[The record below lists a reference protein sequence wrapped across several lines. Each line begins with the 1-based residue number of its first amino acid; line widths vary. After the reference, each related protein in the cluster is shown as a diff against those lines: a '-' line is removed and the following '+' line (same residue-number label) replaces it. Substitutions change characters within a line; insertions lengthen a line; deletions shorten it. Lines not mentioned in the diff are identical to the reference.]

1 MRKPTQICQF
11 SLPLQL
17 PERQQKVLRYLQKIG
32 LLLPSLYPLLT
43 ISGRYYRATGNI
55 QIRNVGRMMKS
66 KFFTVAYGFA
76 LGAAML
82 SGAGIAASEARG
94 QSTAPE
100 KSPVNLSSEVKIE
113 RTQLDA
119 SGKETATLHE
129 PKDVVVVPG
138 DRVVFTLNVVNSGAA
153 AASGFRA
160 TNPIPAAVA
169 FVAVTEDWAEVSV
182 DGGTS
187 WGKLTAMTVKEKSAE
202 TGLETTRAATA
213 ADVTHVRWIFS
224 NAIAAGAKTA
234 VSYRGVVK

>member
-1 MRKPTQICQF
+1 
-11 SLPLQL
+11 
-17 PERQQKVLRYLQKIG
+17 
-32 LLLPSLYPLLT
+32 
-43 ISGRYYRATGNI
+43 
-55 QIRNVGRMMKS
+55 MKS

-94 QSTAPE
+94 QSTSPD

-119 SGKETATLHE
+119 LGKETTTLHE

-138 DRVVFTLNVVNSGAA
+138 DRIVFTLNVVNSGTA

-169 FVAVTEDWAEVSV
+169 FVAVTEEWAEVSV
-182 DGGTS
+182 DGGTN
-187 WGKLTAMTVKEKSAE
+187 WGKLAAMTVKEKSAE
-202 TGLETTRAATA
+202 TGVETTRAATA

-224 NAIAAGAKTA
+224 NASAAGAKTA